1 MSPHDGGG
9 DDGGDGDGD
18 GDGDG
23 LLFAG
28 VRFALVGFDPVTE
41 SQYRSD
47 MVQRGGADAG
57 GYGEA
62 GCTHVIVFGLVYDD
76 PVCVAARRDGK
87 KVVTELW
94 VDDILDTGAMADAD
108 RVIYRPVRD
117 LNGIPGSQSLNI
129 CLTGYQKDGREDIM
143 KMVSLMGAQFS
154 KPLKADTVTHLICYK
169 FEGEK
174 YELAKKVN
182 INLVNHLW
190 LEACLKAWEILP
202 IDNYRKSGWE
212 QEMME
217 AQVEDSAD
225 EAEDAARVLSRSR
238 GIARRAPITEIRMGT
253 HVDPD
258 VYAPIRDPTV
268 SLGNAEVAAGRH
280 LDTPKQA
287 SKTEDVCERS
297 LDARADIQSTH
308 NTNGV
313 KNSADTDARNS
324 VHPPII
330 SCSDEKAP
338 GDHIT
343 RDEVKNGDKG
353 PVEARASALP
363 TLNTNGATECADH
376 FVHQP
381 TMIPPIPVVD
391 RDNIDEKYLDS
402 SDLFVANSVQLPTP
416 SAESLSEKPLQSS
429 DMTGKVDHKDNGPA
443 ANLVDGVGQPNA
455 EENITLFK
463 ANSISAGNS
472 ASKNSPFLGYSRRRS
487 RKSVSPGTNLS
498 SDHQTASL
506 QSYERNSPNVEFS
519 ISPSTKSNH
528 TISKLADAKSPRDE
542 AIKCVDRSDTVL
554 AQTNNGLSSASPLP
568 QNGGTD
574 SATGTANIPRPSMEI
589 ASEAATVSDLAK
601 KSTGS
606 QHIRVNGNLNFDVTV
621 NHTVSQM
628 SGSSKKKLLSYRR
641 ASLKL
646 AKSPEVEKPPEF
658 FSKEAI
664 IESLAKAKELA
675 QHEVAA
681 EKACAIS
688 PSMDSEFEKV
698 SSSFSRKKWNIETS
712 NAPQANSIE
721 VAATGSQH
729 DKEVS
734 HATME
739 AGPRK
744 VSTSRVK
751 STGAKRSR
759 NATNGADTSFA
770 SRKREIA
777 TSKSKHNIGAVISHE
792 NVEAEQEKDC
802 TSPNAAEC
810 TTSFPE
816 EILSSKARIVATSSL
831 NVNSEMNGVP
841 GASKLEFANVISQG
855 NMNKKP
861 RRLASSTSDNDYQ
874 RGSSA
879 KVSSAI
885 ARSAVSNVSQPADM
899 KMAMAGA
906 PTADKAD
913 TVSLKSSFSEEA
925 PQADT
930 EKKLL
935 SYRRSSLKLAK
946 SREVEKLPEFFAKEA
961 IIESLAKAKELAQH
975 EVAAAKACA
984 TSPSM
989 DSEFEKASSSFS
1001 RQNQNI
1007 EASNAPQVNSIEV
1020 AATGSQHDKEV
1031 SHATMEA
1038 GARKVSTSRVKSTGA
1053 KRSRNATSGAHTS
1066 FARRKCETATSESK
1080 HDIGAV
1086 ISHENLEAEPEK
1098 DCTSPNAAECTTSFP
1113 EETLSSKARSVAT
1126 SSLNANSE
1134 MNGVPGASKLESANL
1149 ISQGNIN
1156 KKPERFPSSAND
1168 NNYQRGSSEKVS
1180 SAIERSAVANVSQPA
1195 DMKMAMAGAPTADKA
1210 DTVSLKSSFSEAV
1223 PQADTEKLSSSASAD
1238 NHEPCAPDRVPNNRV
1253 RKAVAKRKVSGAPHY
1268 IPSEAE
1274 VQTIKQATESST
1286 NAGKAMGNKHLQS
1299 ANKDGM
1305 TNEAGSFCK
1314 DSFEDRS
1321 KDMQNIRPR
1330 SSKKKKVV
1338 DTMDGSID
1346 HNKENIPVNA
1356 NLTPKSKYG
1365 NKCVSSKCIK
1375 ESVQNGKGA
1384 LCDRSMREGND
1395 CETLSLL
1402 EPTWF
1407 ILGGHRLLRKDY
1419 MSILR
1424 RLKGRVCRS
1433 SHHWSFQATH
1443 LIAPELRRTEKFFAA
1458 AAAGR
1463 WILKADYL
1471 SACNEAGKFLEEEPF
1486 EWHGDGLNNGDTIS
1500 LDAPRKW
1507 RHLRQRTGHGAFHGM
1522 TIIIYGECISPSLD
1536 TMKRALRA
1544 GDGTILATSPP
1555 YTRLLKHDVS
1565 FAVVSAG
1572 VASTDEWVQE
1582 FMNHNIPCVSADY
1595 LVEYVCKPGHP
1606 LSKHVLFNMHELAD
1620 KSLQKLQN
1628 SLRDEL
1634 GAGTGEA
1641 GEGGDTEPSCSAC
1654 GSSNR
1659 EGALMLI
1666 CSGSQANGAS
1676 CGAGMHVDCLNPS
1689 PEAAAPDGDWLC
1701 PKCDD
1706 GQAKPPT
1713 KKAKKGAR
1721 KLKPK
1726 AQMSC
1731 CGSDGD
1737 VLITL

>member
-9 DDGGDGDGD
+9 DDGRD

-28 VRFALVGFDPVTE
+28 VRFALAGFDPVTE
-41 SQYRSD
+41 SQYRAD
-47 MVQRGGADAG
+47 MVERGGADAG
-57 GYGEA
+57 GHGEA
-62 GCTHVIVFGLVYDD
+62 GCTHVVVFGLVYDD
-76 PVCVAARRDGK
+76 PVCVAARGGGK

-94 VDDILDTGAMADAD
+94 VDDTLDTGAMADAD

-182 INLVNHLW
+182 INLVNHMW

-225 EAEDAARVLSRSR
+225 EADDAARVLSRSR
-238 GIARRAPITEIRMGT
+238 GIARRSPITEIRMGA

-280 LDTPKQA
+280 LNTPKQV

-308 NTNGV
+308 NTNFV
-313 KNSADTDARNS
+313 TNSADTEARNS
-324 VHPPII
+324 VHSRINP
-330 SCSDEKAP
+330 CSNEKAP

-343 RDEVKNGDKG
+343 RDEEKNGDKG
-353 PVEARASALP
+353 PVDARASALP
-363 TLNTNGATECADH
+363 TINTNGATECADH

-381 TMIPPIPVVD
+381 TVIPAIPVVD
-391 RDNIDEKYLDS
+391 TDNIADG
-402 SDLFVANSVQLPTP
+402 SDLFIANSVQLPTP
-416 SAESLSEKPLQSS
+416 SAESLLEKPLQSS
-429 DMTGKVDHKDNGPA
+429 DMTGKVDHKDNGPV
-443 ANLVDGVGQPNA
+443 ANLVDGVGQSNS
-455 EENITLFK
+455 EGNIALVK

-472 ASKNSPFLGYSRRRS
+472 ASKNSPILGYSRRRS

-498 SDHQTASL
+498 SAHQTASL
-506 QSYERNSPNVEFS
+506 HSYERNSPNVKIS

-542 AIKCVDRSDTVL
+542 ATQCVDRSDIVL
-554 AQTNNGLSSASPLP
+554 AQTNSGLSSASPLP
-568 QNGGTD
+568 LNGGTD
-574 SATGTANIPRPSMEI
+574 SAAGTANIPLPSREI
-589 ASEAATVSDLAK
+589 ASEAATVSDPAK

-606 QHIRVNGNLNFDVTV
+606 QPIKVNGDLSVDVTV

-628 SGSSKKKLLSYRR
+628 SGSSKKKVLSYRR

-646 AKSPEVEKPPEF
+646 AKSPEVVEKLPEIF
-658 FSKEAI
+658 AKEAI

-675 QHEVAA
+675 QHELAA

-688 PSMDSEFEKV
+688 PSLDSEFEKG
-698 SSSFSRKKWNIETS
+698 SSSFSNQNWNIEMS
-712 NAPQANSIE
+712 NAPQVNSIE
-721 VAATGSQH
+721 VA
-729 DKEVS
+729 EVS

-739 AGPRK
+739 AGAMK
-744 VSTSRVK
+744 LSSSRVK

-759 NATNGADTSFA
+759 NATNGAHTSFA

-777 TSKSKHNIGAVISHE
+777 TYKSRHNIGAVISHE
-792 NVEAEQEKDC
+792 NIEADKEKDC

-816 EILSSKARIVATSSL
+816 EILSSKARSVDTSSL
-831 NVNSEMNGVP
+831 NANSEVNGVP
-841 GASKLEFANVISQG
+841 GASKLEFANLISQG
-855 NMNKKP
+855 NINKKP
-861 RRLASSTSDNDYQ
+861 RRLPSSANDNHYQ
-874 RGSSA
+874 RGSSE
-879 KVSSAI
+879 KVSSSI
-885 ARSAVSNVSQPADM
+885 ERSAVANVSQPADM

-913 TVSLKSSFSEEA
+913 TVSLKSSFSEAA

-930 EKKLL
+930 EKKML
-935 SYRRSSLKLAK
+935 SYRRASLKLAK
-946 SREVEKLPEFFAKEA
+946 SREVEKLPEIFAKDA
-961 IIESLAKAKELAQH
+961 IIESLDKAKELAQH
-975 EVAAAKACA
+975 EVAPEKTCA
-984 TSPSM
+984 ISPSM

-1001 RQNQNI
+1001 LQNRNI
-1007 EASNAPQVNSIEV
+1007 EASNAPQVNGIEV
-1020 AATGSQHDKEV
+1020 AATGSHHDKEV

-1038 GARKVSTSRVKSTGA
+1038 DSRKVWTSRVKSTSA
-1053 KRSRNATSGAHTS
+1053 KRSRNATNGAHTS
-1066 FARRKCETATSESK
+1066 FARRKRESATSESK

-1086 ISHENLEAEPEK
+1086 ISHENVEAEPEK
-1098 DCTSPNAAECTTSFP
+1098 DCTSLTAAECTTSFP
-1113 EETLSSKARSVAT
+1113 EEIRSSKARSVAA

-1134 MNGVPGASKLESANL
+1134 MNGVPGASKLEFANL

-1156 KKPERFPSSAND
+1156 KKHRKLPSSAND
-1168 NNYQRGSSEKVS
+1168 NNYQKGSSEKVS
-1180 SAIERSAVANVSQPA
+1180 SAIEKSAVANVSQPA
-1195 DMKMAMAGAPTADKA
+1195 DMRMVMVCAATADKA

-1238 NHEPCAPDRVPNNRV
+1238 NHEPCAPDRVPNKRV
-1253 RKAVAKRKVSGAPHY
+1253 RKAVAKRKISGALQY

-1274 VQTIKQATESST
+1274 VLTIKQAAESST
-1286 NAGKAMGNKHLQS
+1286 NAGKAMGKDLQS
-1299 ANKDGM
+1299 ANEDGM
-1305 TNEAGSFCK
+1305 ANQAASFCK
-1314 DSFEDRS
+1314 DSFEDGS
-1321 KDMQNIRPR
+1321 EDMQNIRPMT
-1330 SSKKKKVV
+1330 SKKNKVV
-1338 DTMDGSID
+1338 DAMDDSVGQ
-1346 HNKENIPVNA
+1346 NKENIPVNV
-1356 NLTPKSKYG
+1356 NLSPKSKYG
-1365 NKCVSSKCIK
+1365 NKCVGSKCMK
-1375 ESVQNGKGA
+1375 KPVQKGKGV
-1384 LCDRSMREGND
+1384 LCERSMTGGND
-1395 CETLSLL
+1395 CGTLSLS

-1471 SACNEAGKFLEEEPF
+1471 SACNEAGKFLEEESF
-1486 EWHGDGLNNGDTIS
+1486 EWHGDGLNSGDTIS

-1507 RHLRQRTGHGAFHGM
+1507 RHLRERTGHGAFHGM
-1522 TIIIYGECISPSLD
+1522 KIIIYGECISPSLD

-1572 VASTDEWVQE
+1572 MASTDAWVQE

-1606 LSKHVLFNMHELAD
+1606 LSKHVLFNMHELAE
-1620 KSLQKLQN
+1620 KSLQKIQN
-1628 SLRDEL
+1628 SQRDEL
-1634 GAGTGEA
+1634 GASTGEA

-1666 CSGSQANGAS
+1666 CSGSQGNKAS
-1676 CGAGMHVDCLNPS
+1676 CGAGMHVDCLNLS

-1706 GQAKPPT
+1706 DGQVKPPP
-1713 KKAKKGAR
+1713 KKAEKGAR

-1726 AQMSC
+1726 AQMSSC
-1731 CGSDGD
+1731 C
-1737 VLITL
+1737 